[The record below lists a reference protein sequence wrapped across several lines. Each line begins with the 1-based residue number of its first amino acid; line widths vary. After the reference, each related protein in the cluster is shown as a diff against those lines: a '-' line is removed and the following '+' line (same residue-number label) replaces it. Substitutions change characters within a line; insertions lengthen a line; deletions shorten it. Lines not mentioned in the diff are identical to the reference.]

1 MHWTPAFLFHPS
13 PLLVTFSESPSS
25 CLESAKPLLRTQG
38 FAFSKRFGRRCVS
51 RAKARGSIL
60 LYPAA
65 LEHSCFLFLMVP
77 TPREWF
83 IALSGLGGAWE
94 SKRPNHNIGK
104 AMVAGRVN
112 TRPSIFP
119 DGKKITA
126 AGHMPDSQMHMI
138 LPWKLWNKLFSLS
151 HGSVKQNKKP
161 KSSLRQ
167 KPQALRYNPTNRRFS
182 LLSYGQAGDIP
193 SEKFVTHTHHSLSDT
208 AGPGLTPL
216 TSWAFLSFSWT
227 LWSPLCATQRG
238 WGWTE
243 RTLSPL

>member
-1 MHWTPAFLFHPS
+1 MIYCPQWAGRC
-13 PLLVTFSESPSS
+13 VREQA
-25 CLESAKPLLRTQG
+25 AKPQHWEG
-38 FAFSKRFGRRCVS
+38 HGRRESEHPPLHIS
-51 RAKARGSIL
+51 RWEKNYSSRTHAWLSNAHDITVKTVKQVV
-60 LYPAA
+60 
-65 LEHSCFLFLMVP
+65 LFISWQCE
-77 TPREWF
+77 T
-83 IALSGLGGAWE
+83 
-94 SKRPNHNIGK
+94 
-104 AMVAGRVN
+104 
-112 TRPSIFP
+112 
-119 DGKKITA
+119 
-126 AGHMPDSQMHMI
+126 
-138 LPWKLWNKLFSLS
+138 
-151 HGSVKQNKKP
+151 KQNKKP

-167 KPQALRYNPTNRRFS
+167 KPQALWYNPTNRRFS